1 MTNAIEFDPD
11 LTITDPRTINSSG
24 YVAIGREHSGKTVRL
39 VIVDLQ
45 RPDTD
50 ETSNV
55 INSNIRVQQN
65 GSIYIGEP
73 YAGRTTEQIKVLFS
87 E

>member
-1 MTNAIEFDPD
+1 MSSDIQFDPGLRIEEPKTVD
-11 LTITDPRTINSSG
+11 D
-24 YVAIGREHSGKTVRL
+24 SGKVSIGLEHAGKHVRL
-39 VIVDLQ
+39 VIVDLT
-45 RPDTD
+45 REGTN

-55 INSNIRVQQN
+55 INSNTDVQQN
-65 GSIYIGEP
+65 GTVYIGKP